1 MLLFLVF
8 VFIYVPFS
16 YILSLIIFCIHSSY
30 DSVFIQMN
38 GPFSGTSSDCWF
50 HQSAIF
56 WFPPYFIRTDSLID
70 WSYFVLFFHVPDFSC
85 VDVWSKLI
93 VCALIF
99 FSQPSRLFTR
109 VRNKPIRATD
119 TPIDTSVCPQ
129 TVSFRKNDT
138 GFFLRNIFSEYWH
151 LGLSEC
157 LSATV
162 HFSNFRYIW
171 LPPRSPLSPNRL
183 HGRWLVKAL
192 AEKHSWDWLSTHGLP
207 RKQTDIS
214 RTHSTN

>member
-109 VRNKPIRATD
+109 VRNKPIRLSTRRSVHRLSVFGKM
-119 TPIDTSVCPQ
+119 TRVFSFGIFFRNIDT
-129 TVSFRKNDT
+129 
-138 GFFLRNIFSEYWH
+138 
-151 LGLSEC
+151 
-157 LSATV
+157 
-162 HFSNFRYIW
+162 
-171 LPPRSPLSPNRL
+171 
-183 HGRWLVKAL
+183 
-192 AEKHSWDWLSTHGLP
+192 
-207 RKQTDIS
+207 
-214 RTHSTN
+214 